1 MEWLLNLLERFLHNY
16 EKNFVDK
23 ILHALGYMR
32 IWTGSWNGYD
42 VREYTEPWS
51 FYHEPWGRGTPP
63 NAVWRLVKIRD
74 YELQKIKERL

>member
-1 MEWLLNLLERFLHNY
+1 MGWLLNLLERFLHNY

-32 IWTGSWNGYD
+32 IWTGSWDGSD
-42 VREYTEPWS
+42 VRECTQPWN
-51 FYHEPWGRGTPP
+51 YMGQPWKGTPP